1 MKSFVSRRVMAP
13 FEVDSSVTKENR
25 TRWQPSRGM
34 RVRVDFASLDD
45 KAMQSD
51 SNTNWGRKKRPF
63 NCTIIL
69 KLHKYYD
76 GYWFEP

>member
-25 TRWQPSRGM
+25 TKWLPSRGM

-45 KAMQSD
+45 KAKQSD
-51 SNTNWGRKKRPF
+51 SYTN
-63 NCTIIL
+63 
-69 KLHKYYD
+69 
-76 GYWFEP
+76 